1 MRNIEFFTDGNGRD
15 LIVNIDGNYQVL
27 TEDDHE
33 VIELMYDIIQ
43 SDYTEAFNA
52 LKKIYNSRKDF
63 KYLIV
68 RRFLKCNFAVH
79 DEKPDVRPDR
89 SFQLEFVSCP
99 MRGECT
105 VEGIVCQAKLNNE
118 LSDREIEIVRLIA
131 DGLSNEEISNEIHR
145 SPFTI
150 KNHRSNIRRKTG
162 CNNTAA
168 LLNWAADKKII

>member
-15 LIVNIDGNYQVL
+15 LVANIDGNYHVI
-27 TEDDHE
+27 TETDHE
-33 VIELMYDIIQ
+33 IIELVYDIIQ

-68 RRFLKCNFAVH
+68 HRFLKCNFAVH
-79 DEKPDVRPDR
+79 DEKPDIRPDK

-99 MRGECT
+99 MRGECQ
-105 VEGIVCQAKLNNE
+105 VEGIVCEPKLNSD
-118 LSDREIEIVRLIA
+118 LSAREIEIVKLIA
-131 DGLSNEEISNEIHR
+131 QGLSNEQIANEIFR

-150 KNHRSNIRRKTG
+150 INHRSNIRRKTG
-162 CNNTAA
+162 CNNTAS
-168 LLNWAADKKII
+168 LINWAADKNLI